1 MTSEMYECS
10 KCYEIGKRE
19 TLIEH
24 FIRTHLSHEEAPWT
38 CSLCD
43 FKAVSL
49 VQLHCHTNR
58 FRHQEALKQNPVGI
72 VEYKKS
78 KSPYEVQVGR
88 DIFLYR
94 EDEPVYGHSRNK
106 VIEYNHESACIV
118 VGSCMGLGN
127 THGQTESDKDKE
139 GERNTR
145 ERTRSQEGGGST
157 SKRRKTMDKREGND
171 GKRKRKSEDR
181 EGKVRERKR
190 KSAVREGKG
199 RERKK
204 KSESRE
210 ENSGERKRKTE
221 DREGNTIERRYISS
235 GEQNGKNRRQQHRT
249 SEPDQNIKL
258 NKKPKLTSSRG
269 QHSYT
274 WTKLDLPVSD
284 AHQNLRREYGH
295 VVTNDSGAKEKT
307 KTMKNLEEDHGIGM
321 TKIHNEAQKATTFF
335 TERTEEPAM
344 SFSSEE
350 GYNLASEPEES
361 EEVKVAPDTD
371 TDGQTSRSGIEGE
384 PEVRAPWEEGALVEK
399 ITELTQSL
407 EPLRNISKALIALDH
422 HMRRLL
428 PLVNQILTG
437 PPSSTAGLGAVR
449 K

>member
-1 MTSEMYECS
+1 MTSEIYECS
-10 KCYEIGKRE
+10 RCFANGKRD

-58 FRHQEALKQNPVGI
+58 FRHQEALKRNPVGI
-72 VEYKKS
+72 IEYKKS
-78 KSPYEVQVGR
+78 QSPYEVQIGR

-94 EDEPVYGHSRNK
+94 EDEPVYKQSGNK
-106 VIEYNHESACIV
+106 VIEYNYESVGIV

-145 ERTRSQEGGGST
+145 ERTKSKEGGGST
-157 SKRRKTMDKREGND
+157 SKRRKTVDKREGND
-171 GKRKRKSEDR
+171 GERKRKSEVR
-181 EGKVRERKR
+181 EGNVGERKR
-190 KSAVREGKG
+190 KSEVREGKG
-199 RERKK
+199 GERKK

-210 ENSGERKRKTE
+210 ENGGERKRKME
-221 DREGNTIERRYISS
+221 DREGNTIERRYISGR
-235 GEQNGKNRRQQHRT
+235 GEQNGTKWRQQRRT
-249 SEPDQNIKL
+249 SEPDKL

-274 WTKLDLPVSD
+274 LTKLDLPVSD
-284 AHQNLRREYGH
+284 AHQNLRRENGH

-307 KTMKNLEEDHGIGM
+307 KTKNNLEEDHGIGI

-344 SFSSEE
+344 SFSSEQ

-361 EEVKVAPDTD
+361 AEVEVEPDID
-371 TDGQTSRSGIEGE
+371 TEGQTSLSGIEGE
-384 PEVRAPWEEGALVEK
+384 PEVRAPWEEGGLVEK

-407 EPLRNISKALIALDH
+407 EPLKNISKALIALDH
-422 HMRRLL
+422 HLRCLL
-428 PLVNQILTG
+428 PLVNQSVTG
-437 PPSSTAGLGAVR
+437 TPSSTGGLGVVR